1 MSDGGRAQNAAADGF
16 PMDPRTKSMPGAR
29 AAAYTLG
36 LDLGGTSVK
45 SVAVTTTGDT
55 LGRFHE
61 AFDLAEPM
69 AFARC
74 VASVVARASDALGAP
89 ARIGLS
95 APGIAA
101 KDGRSI
107 AVMPGR
113 FDGLEGLVWADFLSR
128 PDGVPV
134 LNDAHAALLGEVW
147 LGAARGCRD
156 VLLLTLGT
164 GVGGAVMSDGR
175 LLRGHIGKAG
185 HLGHVSLDPEG
196 APDIC
201 GTPGSLEDAIGNHN
215 IAARTGGRFGTTHD
229 LIRAC
234 AEGDAA
240 AREVWHRSLRAL
252 AAALVSFGNVLD
264 PEVVIL
270 GGGIAQAGE
279 ALFTPLREL
288 LATREWRP
296 GGQGMRLVAAQLGEH
311 AGAYGAAWNATGSPS
326 DAR

>member
-1 MSDGGRAQNAAADGF
+1 MKAARRKLMADRF
-16 PMDPRTKSMPGAR
+16 PMDPQPISMPVTR
-29 AAAYTLG
+29 TAAYTLG

-45 SVAVTTTGDT
+45 SVAVTAVGET

-61 AFDLAEPM
+61 PFDLGRPM
-69 AFARC
+69 AFAGC
-74 VASVVARASDALGAP
+74 VASVVAKATDALGTP

-113 FDGLEGLVWADFLSR
+113 FEGLEGLVWGDFLSR

-147 LGAARGCRD
+147 LGAASGCRD

-164 GVGGAVMSDGR
+164 GVGGAAMSDGH
-175 LLRGHIGKAG
+175 LLRGHTGKAG
-185 HLGHVSLDPEG
+185 HLGHLSLDPEG

-215 IAARTGGRFGTTHD
+215 IAARSGGRFATTHD

-234 AEGDAA
+234 ADGDEA
-240 AREVWHRSLRAL
+240 AREVWQRSLRAL

-270 GGGIAQAGE
+270 GGGIARAEE
-279 ALFTPLREL
+279 ALFTPLRDL

-296 GGQGMRLVAAQLGEH
+296 GGQGMRLVAALLGEH
-311 AGAYGAAWNATGSPS
+311 AGAYGAAWNAMSP
-326 DAR
+326 

>member
-1 MSDGGRAQNAAADGF
+1 MLTAVGF
-16 PMDPRTKSMPGAR
+16 HMDPRTRSMTDAR
-29 AAAYTLG
+29 AVAYTLG

-45 SVAVTTTGDT
+45 SVAVTSSGET

-61 AFDLAEPM
+61 AFDLAKPM

-74 VASVVARASDALGAP
+74 IASVVAQATDALGAP
-89 ARIGLS
+89 SRIGLS

-113 FDGLEGLVWADFLSR
+113 FDGLEGLVWAEFLSR

-164 GVGGAVMSDGR
+164 GVGGAAMSDGR

-185 HLGHVSLDPEG
+185 HLGHISLDPEG
-196 APDIC
+196 PPDIC

-234 AEGDAA
+234 ADGDAA
-240 AREVWHRSLRAL
+240 AREVWQRSLRAL
-252 AAALVSFGNVLD
+252 AAALVSLGNVLD

-270 GGGIAQAGE
+270 GGGIARADE
-279 ALFTPLREL
+279 ALFAPLHEL

-296 GGQGMRLVAAQLGEH
+296 GGQGMRLVAALLGEH
-311 AGAYGAAWNATGSPS
+311 AGAYGAAWNAAFSPT